1 MINSLIDCQLD
12 TQLISESFVQTLHF
26 LPYIPNIIV
35 KLGENGILLAQF
47 LKDLNK
53 GISKKNKK
61 NEIIIKEKNGKS
73 GLRYIL
79 KFYLLLYIYNDY
91 LLILCYK
98 YRLKYFKPIKFDKNE
113 IVNVTGA
120 GDR

>member
-1 MINSLIDCQLD
+1 M
-12 TQLISESFVQTLHF
+12 HF

-53 GISKKNKK
+53 GISKINKK
-61 NEIIIKEKNGKS
+61 NEIIIKGKDGKS

-79 KFYLLLYIYNDY
+79 NFNLLLY
-91 LLILCYK
+91 L
-98 YRLKYFKPIKFDKNE
+98 
-113 IVNVTGA
+113 
-120 GDR
+120 